1 MTWSHVLYTPN
12 QRSVCPK
19 REASPPKGV
28 SRTMFVK
35 GYKYGLHTMETNS
48 LEDEMSFRVIGYKL
62 LGTSCQG
69 AVGVVPKWIPNNN

>member
-1 MTWSHVLYTPN
+1 
-12 QRSVCPK
+12 
-19 REASPPKGV
+19 
-28 SRTMFVK
+28 
-35 GYKYGLHTMETNS
+35 METNS